1 MILEF
6 TDLALDD
13 LASIERYTRQHWG
26 EKQADI
32 YLDLLEQALSGIL
45 DNPEIGCERPD
56 VADDCRFS
64 PEQSHLIFY
73 RIAGNKIQVLA
84 IPHSSMD
91 IEKHLVI
98 KE

>member
-26 EKQADI
+26 EKQADM
-32 YLDLLEQALSGIL
+32 YLDLLEQALAGIL
-45 DNPEIGCERPD
+45 DNPEIGPERSD
-56 VADDCRFS
+56 VADDCRYL

-84 IPHSSMD
+84 IPHNSMD
-91 IEKHLVI
+91 VEKYLAL